1 MAYGKIKADKIVY
14 DNGTSDVEVNVSALA
29 GAGST
34 APTNDPAFTGT
45 PTAPTAAQ
53 GTNTTQIA
61 TTEFVNAEIAA
72 DTATKAPIA
81 SPTFTGVPAGPTA
94 AQGTNTT
101 QLATTEF
108 VNAEIAAD
116 IAGKANI
123 ASPTFTGTPTAP
135 TVTYNAASPST
146 TLQLATHEYLEQ
158 AIPQKIYYT
167 SAATTGNTLVAYN
180 NYTTDTTSAAY
191 SVTLPATPTVGDH
204 IRVMD
209 AAGTWATNNLTV
221 GRNSE
226 KIAGAAADL
235 ICNLNFSAVNLIYSG
250 STVGWVVK

>member
-14 DNGTSDVEVNVSALA
+14 DNGTSDVEVDVSALA

-34 APTNDPAFTGT
+34 APTNSPAFTGT

-61 TTEFVNAEIAA
+61 TTEFVGTE
-72 DTATKAPIA
+72 TVVKAPIA

-116 IAGKANI
+116 IAVKANI

-135 TVTYNAASPST
+135 TATYNAASPST

-191 SVTLPATPTVGDH
+191 SVTLPATPAVGAH
-204 IRVMD
+204 IRVID

-221 GRNSE
+221 QRNSE

-235 ICNLNFSAVNLIYSG
+235 VCNLNFSAVNLIYSG